1 MSEFARTKIALIG
14 CGRWGSLIL
23 RDLVALGAEVTVVVP
38 TRDKRDHIMEAG
50 ARRVVTRLREVSEVK
65 GIVIASPTS
74 LHSDHLLEAIKFGVP
89 VFCEKPLTNSV
100 ATAQEVLRQGG
111 DRVFVMDKWRYHP
124 AIIKMA
130 EIARLRTY
138 GNVVSLDTV
147 RTQWGNPHPDVDA
160 SWILLPHDL
169 SIALEIFGEVPRAAA
184 SSAIVANNELKQLA
198 TQWNFSDART
208 LTTVIGISSQSSTRQ
223 IAMYCEQGVVT
234 LNGGWD
240 EHLEVNLYESHP
252 NQSGQQI
259 STPGELP
266 LLSELRAFLAYL
278 NGGPAPKSNAQEAF
292 AIVQGVESARQLAG
306 LHS

>member
-1 MSEFARTKIALIG
+1 M
-14 CGRWGSLIL
+14 
-23 RDLVALGAEVTVVVP
+23 EV
-38 TRDKRDHIMEAG
+38 G
-50 ARRVVTRLREVSEVK
+50 ARRVVTRLSEVSEFN
-65 GIVIASPTS
+65 GIVIATPTS
-74 LHSDHLLEAIKFGVP
+74 LHSYHLLEAIKFGVP

-169 SIALEIFGEVPRAAA
+169 SIALEIFGEVPNATA
-184 SSAIVANNELKQLA
+184 SSAIVIGNELKQLA
-198 TQWNFSDART
+198 TQWNFSDNRT

-223 IAMYCEQGVVT
+223 IAMFCEQGVVT

-240 EHLEVNLYESHP
+240 EHLEVNLYDSSE
-252 NQSGQQI
+252 SGQQI

-266 LLSELRAFLAYL
+266 LLSELRTFLTYL
-278 NGGPAPKSNAQEAF
+278 NGGPAPKSHAQEAF
-292 AIVQGVESARQLAG
+292 AIVQGVESARKLAG
-306 LHS
+306 LLS

>member
-1 MSEFARTKIALIG
+1 VSEFARTEIALIG

-50 ARRVVTRLREVSEVK
+50 ARRVVTRLSEVSEVN
-65 GIVIASPTS
+65 GIVIATPTS

-100 ATAQEVLRQGG
+100 VTAHEVLQQGG
-111 DRVFVMDKWRYHP
+111 DRIFVMDKWRYHP

-130 EIARLRTY
+130 EIAREQTY
-138 GNVVSLDTV
+138 GKVVSLDTV
-147 RTQWGNPHPDVDA
+147 RTQWGNPHSDVDA

-169 SIALEIFGEVPRAAA
+169 SIALEIFGEVPSATA
-184 SSAIVANNELKQLA
+184 SSAIVIGNELKQLA
-198 TQWNFSDART
+198 TQWNFSDDRT

-223 IAMYCEQGVVT
+223 IAMFCEQGVVT

-240 EHLEVNLYESHP
+240 EHLEVNFYNSSE
-252 NQSGQQI
+252 SGQQI

-292 AIVQGVESARQLAG
+292 AIVQGVESARKFAG
-306 LHS
+306 LLS

>member
-1 MSEFARTKIALIG
+1 MSEFDRAEIALIG

-50 ARRVVTRLREVSEVK
+50 ARRVVTRLSEVSEVN
-65 GIVIASPTS
+65 GIVIATPTS

-100 ATAQEVLRQGG
+100 VTAHEVLQQGG
-111 DRVFVMDKWRYHP
+111 DRIFVMDKWRYHP

-130 EIARLRTY
+130 EIAREQTY
-138 GNVVSLDTV
+138 GKVVSLDTV
-147 RTQWGNPHPDVDA
+147 RTQWGNPHSDVDA

-169 SIALEIFGEVPRAAA
+169 SIALEIFGEVPSATA
-184 SSAIVANNELKQLA
+184 SSAIVIGNELKQLA
-198 TQWNFSDART
+198 TQWNFSDDRT

-223 IAMYCEQGVVT
+223 IAMFCEQGVVT

-240 EHLEVNLYESHP
+240 EHLEVNLYNSSE
-252 NQSGQQI
+252 SGQQI
-259 STPGELP
+259 STLGDLP

-292 AIVQGVESARQLAG
+292 AIVQGVESARKLAG
-306 LHS
+306 LLS

>member
-1 MSEFARTKIALIG
+1 MSEFDRAEIALIG

-50 ARRVVTRLREVSEVK
+50 ARRVVTRLSEVPEVN
-65 GIVIASPTS
+65 GIVIATPTS

-100 ATAQEVLRQGG
+100 VTAHEVLQQGG
-111 DRVFVMDKWRYHP
+111 DRIFVMDKWRYHP
-124 AIIKMA
+124 AVIKMA
-130 EIARLRTY
+130 EIARLQIY
-138 GNVVSLDTV
+138 GKVVSLDTV
-147 RTQWGNPHPDVDA
+147 RTQWGNPHSDVDA

-169 SIALEIFGEVPRAAA
+169 SIALEIFGEVPSATA
-184 SSAIVANNELKQLA
+184 SSAIMIGNELKQLA
-198 TQWNFSDART
+198 TQWNFSDNRT

-223 IAMYCEQGVVT
+223 IAMFCEQGVVT

-240 EHLEVNLYESHP
+240 EHLEVNLYNSSE
-252 NQSGQQI
+252 SGQQI
-259 STPGELP
+259 STLGDLP

-292 AIVQGVESARQLAG
+292 AIVQGVESARKLAG

>member
-1 MSEFARTKIALIG
+1 VSEFARAEIALIG
-14 CGRWGSLIL
+14 CGRWGSFIL

-38 TRDKRDHIMEAG
+38 TIDKRDHIMEAG
-50 ARRVVTRLREVSEVK
+50 ARRVVTRLSEVSEVN
-65 GIVIASPTS
+65 GIVIATPTS
-74 LHSDHLLEAIKFGVP
+74 LHSDHLLEAITFGVP

-100 ATAQEVLRQGG
+100 VTAHEVLQQGG
-111 DRVFVMDKWRYHP
+111 DRIFVMDKWRYHP

-130 EIARLRTY
+130 EIVREQTY
-138 GNVVSLDTV
+138 GKVVSLDTV

-169 SIALEIFGEVPRAAA
+169 SIALEIFGEVPSATA
-184 SSAIVANNELKQLA
+184 SSAIVIGNELKQLA
-198 TQWNFSDART
+198 TQWNFSDDRT

-240 EHLEVNLYESHP
+240 EHLEVNLYDSHP

-259 STPGELP
+259 STPGDLP

-292 AIVQGVESARQLAG
+292 AIVQGVESARKLAG
-306 LHS
+306 LLS